1 MAETGT
7 PRRRGKNVAETVK
20 DLAWPIAEELGFFIW
35 DVEFVKEGAR
45 KILRITIDNEEG
57 INIEDCERMHRAI
70 DPLLDEADPIDVAYH
85 LEVSSP
91 GLERELKTEEHLSLC
106 LGWPVEVRLYAPL
119 DGAKSYTGEL
129 GECDAEGNLTLLL
142 DPDGT
147 PKIFPRAS
155 VATIRTT
162 YDFDAE

>member
-1 MAETGT
+1 MKKGNGGVVTAVRAIAAPLAES
-7 PRRRGKNVAETVK
+7 
-20 DLAWPIAEELGFFIW
+20 LGYLLW
-35 DVEFVKEGAR
+35 DVEFVKEGSEMY
-45 KILRITIDNEEG
+45 LRITIDSEEG
-57 INIEDCERMHRAI
+57 ITIEDCERMHRAI